1 MLQKEFE
8 DRIGRKVSESE
19 FVEVNAMYM
28 LAGDDMDKDTFCREW
43 KKIGNSPLVRGL
55 YETAYQKGK
64 RVMELDAVQKEWQGI
79 INDTA
84 DSLLEI
90 GKGVLDG
97 KTAENTIEELERKAW
112 FLVGRKEVIK
122 RKARMQI
129 PFSEEEI
136 EYINNNLK

>member
-64 RVMELDAVQKEWQGI
+64 RVMELDEVQKECQGI

>member
-43 KKIGNSPLVRGL
+43 KKISNSPLVRGL

-64 RVMELDAVQKEWQGI
+64 RVMELDEVQKECQGI

>member
-64 RVMELDAVQKEWQGI
+64 RVMELDAVQKECQGI

-129 PFSEEEI
+129 PFSEEDI

>member
-19 FVEVNAMYM
+19 FVEANAMYM